1 MKRTLKIL
9 AFGLGMGIILV
20 VLQEGLNIDRE
31 VFLQGYWTVALA
43 VLVGCVLINVNY
55 NIRYQRRMK
64 KLAARLETGRT
75 EDYLAG
81 VEELLSR
88 AKGRNLRNILRLN
101 LAAGYLEAGQPDRAL
116 PILEELSGQRLRGRG
131 VKLCHRLNLCTAY
144 FYTGQYDRAMALYRA
159 SQALFAPCRNSP
171 AYGGNVAVVDILAL
185 VQDGQYDQAR
195 QKLDAA
201 RQAWTGTRLE
211 DAFQELEGFLAE
223 RDGEPAPEQ

>member
-1 MKRTLKIL
+1 MKRVLKVV
-9 AFGLGMGIILV
+9 AFGVCLGLLLV
-20 VLQEGLNIDRE
+20 AVQSALHIDRDA
-31 VFLQGYWTVALA
+31 FIRGYWIAAPA
-43 VLVGCVLINVNY
+43 VVIGAVLINAGY
-55 NIRYQRRMK
+55 NIFYQRKMK
-64 KLAARLETGRT
+64 KLVRLLDEGRAD
-75 EDYLAG
+75 EYVAG
-81 VEELLSR
+81 VEGLLQT
-88 AKGRNLRNILRLN
+88 AKGRALRNILRLN